1 MEIGMLW
8 FDDSAR
14 TLPEKIQRAAAYY
27 AEKYGRSPTL
37 CLVNPAGLNEAEG
50 DLGGVHVRAA
60 RSVMPHHL
68 WIGVD
73 ERTRPERALP
83 RVASTAS
90 RLKKRAAAAETASE
104 SKAA

>member
-14 TLPEKIQRAAAYY
+14 TLPEKITRAAAYY
-27 AEKYGRSPTL
+27 AEKYGRAPTL
-37 CLVNPAGLNEAEG
+37 CLVNPAGLNGSEG
-50 DLGGVHVRAA
+50 QHGGVQVRGA

-73 ERTRPERALP
+73 EEKKPAKSTP
-83 RVASTAS
+83 RLASNAS
-90 RLKKRAAAAETASE
+90 RLAKKTVAPE

>member
-14 TLPEKIQRAAAYY
+14 TLPEKVKRAAAYY
-27 AEKYGRSPTL
+27 AEKYGRTPTL
-37 CLVNPAGLNEAEG
+37 CLVNPAGLNGSEG
-50 DLGGVHVRAA
+50 DLGGGQVRAG

-73 ERTRPERALP
+73 EQKSSERALP
-83 RVASTAS
+83 RGAS
-90 RLKKRAAAAETASE
+90 RAPRLAERPSAGRGRPG
-104 SKAA
+104 